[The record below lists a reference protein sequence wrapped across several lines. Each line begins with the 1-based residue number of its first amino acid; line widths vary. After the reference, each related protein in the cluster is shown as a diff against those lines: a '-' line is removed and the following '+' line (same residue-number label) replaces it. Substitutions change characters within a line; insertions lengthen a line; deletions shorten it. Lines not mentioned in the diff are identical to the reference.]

1 MPIAALYDWLL
12 LGHILAAMV
21 WVGGT
26 LVLSAFATRTL
37 RGETGEIARF
47 LGSLRII
54 GPIVLAP
61 APILLIGLGIW
72 LVADSASWDFDQTW
86 VQVAFGLFVLA
97 FLYGAAFQSRAAIS
111 AERAAKAGDADTARR
126 QLVRWTWGTR
136 VILVLLVVATWDMVL
151 KPGL

>member
-26 LVLSAFATRTL
+26 VVLSAFATRML
-37 RGETGEIARF
+37 RGEAGEIARF
-47 LGSLRII
+47 VGGLRII

-72 LVADSASWDFDQTW
+72 LVADSPAWDFDQTW
-86 VQVAFGLFVLA
+86 VQVGFGLFLLA
-97 FLYGAAFQSRAAIS
+97 FLYGAAFQSRAGIS
-111 AERAAKAGDADTARR
+111 AERAAKAGDAETARR
-126 QLVRWTWGTR
+126 QLVRWMWGTR
-136 VILVLLVVATWDMVL
+136 VILLLLVVATWDMVL